1 MNTQIN
7 KIIAFGASNSSNSIN
22 KKLASYTANLFKDV
36 EVETL
41 DLNNYEMPI
50 YSIEREQRDGIH
62 PLAIDFYNKLESA
75 DLIIISFAEYNG
87 SYTAAFKN
95 IFDWIS
101 RINNKTFQNKTM
113 ILMAT
118 SPGGRGGK
126 TVLENA
132 LNRFPHHGAD
142 IVGNFHLPSFNQNF
156 VDGEIINLELK
167 DELNK
172 MVASIKLG

>member
-1 MNTQIN
+1 MSIN
-7 KIIAFGASNSSNSIN
+7 KIIAFGATNSTTSIN
-22 KKLASYTANLFKDV
+22 KKLATYTANLFNDV

-41 DLNNYEMPI
+41 DLNDYEMPI

-62 PLAIDFYNKLESA
+62 PLAMDFYDKLGSA

-95 IFDWIS
+95 ILDWIS
-101 RINNKTFQNKTM
+101 RINHKTFQNKKM
-113 ILMAT
+113 ILLAT

-132 LNRFPHHGAD
+132 LSRFPHQGAD
-142 IVGNFHLPSFNQNF
+142 IVGSFHLPSFHQNF
-156 VDGEIINLELK
+156 ADGEIINVELK
-167 DELNK
+167 EELNK
-172 MVASIKLG
+172 IVASISQG

>member
-1 MNTQIN
+1 MSIN
-7 KIIAFGASNSSNSIN
+7 KIIAFGASNSTTSIN
-22 KKLASYTANLFKDV
+22 KKLAVYTAQLFNDA

-41 DLNNYEMPI
+41 DLNDYEMPI
-50 YSIEREQRDGIH
+50 YSIEREKRDGIH
-62 PLAIDFYNKLESA
+62 ALAIDFYNQLESA

-87 SYTAAFKN
+87 TYTTAFKN

-101 RINNKTFQNKTM
+101 RINNKTFQNKKM

-132 LNRFPHHGAD
+132 LTRFPHHGAE
-142 IVGNFHLPSFNQNF
+142 IVGSFHLPSFHQNF
-156 VDGEIINLELK
+156 VDGKIINLELK
-167 DELNK
+167 DDL
-172 MVASIKLG
+172 MHLIDSIDF